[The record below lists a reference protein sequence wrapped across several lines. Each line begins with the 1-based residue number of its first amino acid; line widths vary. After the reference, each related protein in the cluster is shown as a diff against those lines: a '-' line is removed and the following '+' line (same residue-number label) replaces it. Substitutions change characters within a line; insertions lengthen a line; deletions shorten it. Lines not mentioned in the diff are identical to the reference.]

1 MNPIT
6 DPHIPRFTFAGFLWP
21 RYVATLTRIDG
32 LRAKRETRKFTGGY
46 YHSPKPNAPDGTVFY
61 LDDAGQPFTRWRWCD
76 DIDSSIRHIGWWTD
90 DDSIDNI
97 RGIVILLP
105 HGRYMAGWSMGE
117 HMASAIEPG
126 IFDDI
131 DEAARMADEHARCA
145 AEHER
150 EYWDHIDDEPEED

>member
-6 DPHIPRFTFAGFLWP
+6 DPHIPRFTFAGFQWP

-76 DIDSSIRHIGWWTD
+76 DIDSSIRHTGWWFD
-90 DDSIDNI
+90 DECDEKI

-131 DEAARMADEHARCA
+131 DEAARMADEHARVA
-145 AEHER
+145 ADNEC
-150 EYWDHIDDEPEED
+150 EYQESQETENEED

>member
-21 RYVATLTRIDG
+21 RYVATLTSLNA
-32 LRAKRETRKFTGGY
+32 LRAKRESRKHCGDY

-76 DIDSSIRHIGWWTD
+76 DIDSSIRHTGWWFD
-90 DDSIDNI
+90 DDCNDKI

-117 HMASAIEPG
+117 GMASTLEPG
-126 IFDDI
+126 VFEDI
-131 DEAARMADEHARCA
+131 EDAARMADEHARCA

-150 EYWDHIDDEPEED
+150 EYRESFDDEPEED

>member
-76 DIDSSIRHIGWWTD
+76 DIDSSIRHTGWWFD
-90 DDSIDNI
+90 DDCNDKI

-150 EYWDHIDDEPEED
+150 EYRQEPDDEPEED

>member
-6 DPHIPRFTFAGFLWP
+6 DPHIPRFTFAGFQWP

-76 DIDSSIRHIGWWTD
+76 DIDSSIRHTGWWTD

-131 DEAARMADEHARCA
+131 DEAARMADEHARVA
-145 AEHER
+145 ADNER
-150 EYWDHIDDEPEED
+150 EYRKSFDDEPEED

>member
-6 DPHIPRFTFAGFLWP
+6 DPHIPRFTFAGFQWP

-76 DIDSSIRHIGWWTD
+76 DIDSSIRHTGWWFD
-90 DDSIDNI
+90 DDCNDKI
-97 RGIVILLP
+97 RGIVVLLP

-117 HMASAIEPG
+117 GMASTLEPG
-126 IFDDI
+126 VFDDI

-150 EYWDHIDDEPEED
+150 EYREDLEDEPEED